1 MTLIIDIPDEDYDKI
16 KDNSPDA
23 FNYLTSWRLYDAIK
37 NGIPLS
43 DNPTNGDMIKAMF
56 PNAIIEIMKSCVEKN
71 MVCVTWGFKEIPSY
85 YNRFYEDWW
94 NAPYKGGE

>member
-1 MTLIIDIPDEDYDKI
+1 MTLIIDIPDEDYNKI

-56 PNAIIEIMKSCVEKN
+56 PNADYEIGKQFVHITNINSIGELS
-71 MVCVTWGFKEIPSY
+71 ISL
-85 YNRFYEDWW
+85 DWW
-94 NAPYKGGE
+94 NAPYKGGK

>member
-1 MTLIIDIPDEDYDKI
+1 MQVVIDIPEAWEKCNIRFI
-16 KDNSPDA
+16 KE
-23 FNYLTSWRLYDAIK
+23 RIK
-37 NGIPLS
+37 NGTPLPE
-43 DNPTNGDMIKAMF
+43 NPTNGDIIKAMF

>member
-37 NGIPLS
+37 NGTQLF
-43 DNPTNGDMIKAMF
+43 DNPTNGDMIKAIF
-56 PNAIIEIMKSCVEKN
+56 PNMIDSCWERKKYLSDVCGDYTAIEYTEN
-71 MVCVTWGFKEIPSY
+71 
-85 YNRFYEDWW
+85 WW
-94 NAPYKGGE
+94 NAPYKRGE

>member
-37 NGIPLS
+37 NGTPLPKGHGRLI
-43 DNPTNGDMIKAMF
+43 DADALKTDAQTMTEWNGDVFRCVTERTIDYA
-56 PNAIIEIMKSCVEKN
+56 PTIIEADR
-71 MVCVTWGFKEIPSY
+71 G
-85 YNRFYEDWW
+85 
-94 NAPYKGGE
+94 